1 MLSRGGIIPAS
12 LFPLDAG
19 KTKDLTQSHRLSR
32 CLPSSALALWSLWHG
47 SLLAVSAHFLRV
59 GRVLDERRAGSRRFS
74 FLSFRRRPSGGS
86 SARRAIDYIFP
97 VKIETSFRLSIID
110 SSPFSGEMELQRERG
125 YLFLKTQDDLGLTVI
140 LPPDIYTTRCG
151 RAASR
156 SLCRPLLFCG
166 SLIHGLTD
174 GPYSSSAFLLTEP
187 DERTGRTEQIESNKT
202 TTRPSAPSVIPC
214 VGRMMV
220 HRIARR
226 RCQAATG
233 TKAPPRRYAL
243 STREGK
249 KTRSWH
255 EPFFSLSVSER
266 HSTDDCFSSS
276 SSSSL
281 R

>member
-1 MLSRGGIIPAS
+1 M
-12 LFPLDAG
+12 
-19 KTKDLTQSHRLSR
+19 
-32 CLPSSALALWSLWHG
+32 
-47 SLLAVSAHFLRV
+47 SAHFLRV

-74 FLSFRRRPSGGS
+74 FLSFRRPSEGS
-86 SARRAIDYIFP
+86 PARRAIDYIFP

-125 YLFLKTQDDLGLTVI
+125 YLFLKTQDDLGLSVI

-174 GPYSSSAFLLTEP
+174 GPYSSSAFLLTEREGRR
-187 DERTGRTEQIESNKT
+187 DGRTNGSNRTDREQQNNHASF
-202 TTRPSAPSVIPC
+202 RSVRHSAC

-255 EPFFSLSVSER
+255 EPFSSLS
-266 HSTDDCFSSS
+266 
-276 SSSSL
+276 L
-281 R
+281 RL